1 MEDWKDRLLRT
12 TRKLSGVMYM
22 STFLIL
28 MMVSWVYITSY
39 IIHIYIQ
46 NLSDCLLHI
55 CAVYHMSIIPQNK
68 KNLNNRIMTS
78 LKFKRNFSDQKNKS
92 LVLWLT
98 PLFFLALS
106 NNKQIYFS
114 ESLPWARPNFEH
126 FTCVSL
132 FNTHNIPMRLITW
145 L

>member
-1 MEDWKDRLLRT
+1 MEDWEDRLLRT

-114 ESLPWARPNFEH
+114 ESLP
-126 FTCVSL
+126 
-132 FNTHNIPMRLITW
+132 
-145 L
+145 